1 MGGPPLAWAS
11 MCGRVPRCE
20 GGYQCAS
27 AGRYFGAE
35 EGRNVRPNRSRLN
48 RISFGL
54 ALRVLA
60 LGNAKI
66 SSLDMAIAA
75 ALSCWSKFLKPLQ
88 HMLSRF
94 RYEIVCEFQ
103 LV

>member
-75 ALSCWSKFLKPLQ
+75 ALSC
-88 HMLSRF
+88 
-94 RYEIVCEFQ
+94 
-103 LV
+103 